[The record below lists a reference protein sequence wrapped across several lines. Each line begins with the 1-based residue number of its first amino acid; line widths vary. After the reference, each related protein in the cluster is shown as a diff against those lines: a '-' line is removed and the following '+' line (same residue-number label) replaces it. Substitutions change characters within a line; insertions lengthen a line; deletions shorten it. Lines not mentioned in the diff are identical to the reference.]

1 MADPAGF
8 LEVRG
13 LTVRFGGVVA
23 VRDVDLDVR
32 EGELLGIIGPNGAG
46 KTTLF
51 NVIAGAI
58 RPTKGIVSLGGERL
72 SGKRPAERARAGVG
86 RTFQTVRLFKTM
98 TVEENVRLAAAVNT
112 RSGAEAR
119 RRVDHTLGLLD
130 LDFCRDRV
138 PGELTLAEQK
148 RVEIARALSMG
159 PRLLLL
165 DEMMNGL
172 TAEETDNLMEIVSG
186 LHRGGLTVVLIEHVL
201 RVVTSLC
208 SRVFVLN
215 YGRAIADGA
224 PEEVMRMDAVREA
237 YLGGS
242 LGRHPGPRS

>member
-1 MADPAGF
+1 VRG
-8 LEVRG
+8 RG
-13 LTVRFGGVVA
+13 LTKHFGDVVA
-23 VRDVDLDVR
+23 LDGVDLDVAA
-32 EGELLGIIGPNGAG
+32 GHVHGVVGPNGAG

-51 NVIAGAI
+51 NVIAGTI
-58 RPTKGIVSLGGERL
+58 RPTKGTVSLGGERL

-86 RTFQTVRLFKTM
+86 RTFQTVRLFRTM

-112 RSGAEAR
+112 SSGAEAR
-119 RRVDHTLGLLD
+119 RRVDHTLGVLALD
-130 LDFCRDRV
+130 SCRDRI

-148 RVEIARALSMG
+148 KVEIARALSMG
-159 PRLLLL
+159 PQLLLL

-172 TAEETDNLMEIVSG
+172 TVEETDNLMEIVNG

-215 YGRAIADGA
+215 YGRAIADGK

-242 LGRHPGPRS
+242 TGRHLGPRP